1 MSLNKKILIYGNDLN
16 KSSILRA
23 FEEIQIKTIKKYFGI
38 ENLDSI
44 NEDSLLLTLEE
55 ISVDIL
61 DLNEN
66 LFSDISYIFYIDK
79 SGLNEVLSKIKK
91 YNINIDE
98 YIGHTH
104 PYCCINGI
112 DFEGY
117 CYNLLDGANILFY
130 IECDNEILSEEIKNK
145 LITSDEK
152 YKYLKIYNKNI
163 EWDSLLK
170 AFEHWIEDIFEVDN
184 LTNCFVYN

>member
-16 KSSILRA
+16 KSSILRV

-38 ENLDSI
+38 ENLYSI

-91 YNINIDE
+91 YNSNIDE

-104 PYCCINGI
+104 PYCCINVI